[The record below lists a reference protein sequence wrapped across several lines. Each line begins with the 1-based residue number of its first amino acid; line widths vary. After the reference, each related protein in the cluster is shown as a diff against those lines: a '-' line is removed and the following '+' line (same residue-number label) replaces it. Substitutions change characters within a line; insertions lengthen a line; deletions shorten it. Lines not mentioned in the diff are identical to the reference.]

1 MNRITK
7 QWGQRRNRLRAGTTA
22 TFAVA
27 AAIAL
32 IAGGQPNEAMA
43 ADGTTDVTVQ
53 VAEGDENLAW
63 SVPTK
68 IPMKATAAG
77 TLIGPDADAI
87 AIRSLSAFP
96 IRVKQ
101 MDTTAEAPFHLVD
114 DVEKSSGNNDFQMSM
129 NGVAAKQTVELADDG
144 TWAMGYAGNENGNDK
159 LPITIS
165 GAKIARV
172 TANLSAAKKAAT
184 ITWTVEP
191 TAKDVK
197 QPEATEP
204 GGDSVQAAI
213 AKDAKD
219 WTLGEQKAVAEDI
232 AEKGTASVAFPK
244 AKDAMDAGTKFSM
257 ELTNGQTLE
266 YKIIG
271 INHDDLADG
280 SGKAGLTFL
289 TTSRNIKSRMNA
301 TDTNAGGWEASELR
315 AKMNSGEIWNL
326 MPSDFQ
332 SEVKPVR
339 KLTNN
344 VGGGNANKN
353 AAVTA
358 TSDKLFLLSY
368 SEIVPTSYWASDYP
382 WTSSEGTQYEAFK
395 GKVTENSSGNDCLKI
410 GAGWWQRSVNPVSS
424 TGFLFVG
431 INGDPSN
438 RASAT
443 SAIWVCPVWCF

>member
-7 QWGQRRNRLRAGTTA
+7 QGGQRRNRLRAGTTA

-87 AIRSLSAFP
+87 AIRNLSAFP

-219 WTLGEQKAVAEDI
+219 WTLDEQEAVAEDI
-232 AEKGTASVAFPK
+232 AAKGEASPAYAKVTA
-244 AKDAMDAGTKFSM
+244 AMDSGTTWSVT
-257 ELTNGQTLE
+257 LTNGETLE
-266 YKIIG
+266 YRIVG

-280 SGKAGLTFL
+280 SGKAGLTFEA
-289 TTSRNIKSRMNA
+289 TNTVMGTPRINA
-301 TDTNAGGWEASELR
+301 TGTNVGGWEASELR
-315 AKMNSGEIWNL
+315 GRLNTGDLWSLLPAELQSKVKSVTKMTDNQGGCKPGT
-326 MPSDFQ
+326 PS
-332 SEVKPVR
+332 
-339 KLTNN
+339 
-344 VGGGNANKN
+344 
-353 AAVTA
+353 A
-358 TSDKLFLLSY
+358 TTDKVFLLSTTEVY
-368 SEIVPTSYWASDYP
+368 GDLQSD
-382 WTSSEGTQYEAFK
+382 GFQYEYYKSK
-395 GKVTENSSGNDCLKI
+395 GVTTSNYSGASSSSGR
-410 GAGWWQRSVNPVSS
+410 WTRSVAPNNS
-424 TGFLFVG
+424 TNFRFVL
-431 INGDPSN
+431 GDGAFGGSDWAWDAGYVFPAFS
-438 RASAT
+438 
-443 SAIWVCPVWCF
+443 F